1 MDKSEFESRMKKL
14 KYKRIHNKL
23 EKKDYCDYYVNSKE
37 LNIYGINKE
46 DGKFIAF
53 YKDSERGIVTEIGKY
68 DNDTDAYN
76 NLIEVVEKWESAKKE
91 SSKKD

>member
-1 MDKSEFESRMKKL
+1 MKKL

-23 EKKDYCDYYVNSKE
+23 QKKNYCDYYVNSKE

-53 YKDSERGIVTEIGKY
+53 YKDSERGIVTEIGRY
-68 DNDTDAYN
+68 DDDIDAYN
-76 NLIEVVEKWESAKKE
+76 ELITVVEKWENQKK
-91 SSKKD
+91 SSI

>member
-1 MDKSEFESRMKKL
+1 MEKKEFEKRMKKL

-23 EKKDYCDYYVNSKE
+23 QKKNYCDYYVNSKE

-53 YKDSERGIVTEIGKY
+53 YKDSERGIVTEIGRY
-68 DNDTDAYN
+68 DDDIDAYN
-76 NLIEVVEKWESAKKE
+76 ELITVVEKWENQKK
-91 SSKKD
+91 SSI